1 MGGTIIKRI
10 IKIFPDLAGLSRQAG
25 NLVQGKAV
33 DLSVMVMGLLIIGT
47 AGLGI
52 LFFRRKEA

>member
-1 MGGTIIKRI
+1 MCVSKDMRVTEREEE
-10 IKIFPDLAGLSRQAG
+10 
-25 NLVQGKAV
+25 AV